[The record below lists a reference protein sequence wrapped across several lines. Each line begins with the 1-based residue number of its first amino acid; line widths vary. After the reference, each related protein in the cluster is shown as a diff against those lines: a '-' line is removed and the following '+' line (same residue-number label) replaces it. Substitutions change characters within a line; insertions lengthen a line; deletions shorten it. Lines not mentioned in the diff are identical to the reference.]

1 MQHQQDRL
9 NDKESRMRIRLIAAL
24 AFLLASVPAA
34 PRQAPAAQAG
44 WICTAY
50 CELINAICQAGAVPT
65 GDAEPCLHLYRG
77 CRAGCEAE

>member
-1 MQHQQDRL
+1 
-9 NDKESRMRIRLIAAL
+9 MRIRLIAAL
-24 AFLLASVPAA
+24 ALLLASVPAA
-34 PRQAPAAQAG
+34 PRQAPAAEAG